1 MCDSLLDYIR
11 DSYEENSPSDMD
23 KYYDT
28 TDIQW
33 SWIKDANVNEETK
46 NYEADWH
53 TRSWRTSLGI
63 KLKLSGVLW
72 KK

>member
-46 NYEADWH
+46 NYETDWH
-53 TRSWRTSLGI
+53 TRSWRTSIGI
-63 KLKLSGVLW
+63 KLKLAGVLW
-72 KK
+72 RK